1 MTEKNKSEKM
11 TNTSKP
17 VPMKLFAAWEVDRT
31 PSNCIPRLC
40 TLRVTRL
47 RVCGALGEAGGGA
60 AGGAG
65 AGAVILAARMHSSK
79 RTLRSN
85 DIAVPPMDVELDLCF
100 SLQYPHFVKRDG
112 NRLQI
117 MLQRRKKYKNRTILG
132 YKTLAEGV
140 IRMDQVLQRSMDM
153 ELELTGV
160 GCKGGAAAGQP
171 VARLSIT
178 GLASTPVDHDT
189 KNNNNMLITGKYHTG
204 VGCIGAAAGQ
214 PVARLSI
221 TGLASTPVD
230 HDTKNNNNMLITER
244 GYSDEEEE
252 GEFSSVEEAD
262 EMTYG
267 APARRRTHRQLTF
280 NKADLSY
287 TKLSRSRDLS
297 FMERERERQS
307 YMRSKADRD
316 SDSELENAAAKRK
329 GSRGKLA
336 QRNLKQKFAALLRR
350 FRVPDE
356 MGERGAAR
364 DTHHAQR
371 DIDELFQELESLSCG
386 EGEDSGPDQM
396 DTISI
401 GSTPKPSLRPFFSS
415 SRSLANQDHHRHS
428 NVSRHASLA
437 STQLSERLAVTIPL
451 TESEAIRSSAGDERG
466 SEGNSDGD
474 ITADAPVSGA
484 SVSSSPPN
492 ETKVQEDKRS
502 RLFRSATSG
511 GNLTPAGATRKKNSL
526 AASDRPL
533 SAHELPVQSPTTQ
546 EPRRSMLEQI
556 SRLLGDDA
564 PLPECVAVAPP
575 GAAGALHALGV
586 PTIVTPAPHAPDA
599 RPLLQALY
607 ARAGKQGVRRG
618 CIRVVVAGGD
628 GAAAAALRAHAELAA
643 RRPHDA
649 PPIRFYIVPIGGVT
663 VARHLAATDSA
674 YGALF
679 GDAWAACCD
688 RAAEGSLPDQTE
700 MSSRIARY
708 LNSIGPVNNVPI
720 GEAMVAYRERSGD
733 EDASQT
739 FVPFIAEVRVGCS
752 EGGVSSLELEEGG
765 SPPARPSPP
774 ATPAPLDLQPP
785 LLAREPLELQL
796 DYWLVSVVCVQ
807 LEEGGSPPARP
818 SPPATPA
825 PLDLQP
831 PLLAREPL
839 ELQLDYWLV
848 SVVCVQLEEGGSPPA
863 RPSPPA
869 TPAPL
874 DLQPPLLAREP
885 LELQLD
891 YWLVSV
897 VCVQLEEGGSPPA
910 RPSPPATPAPLDLQ
924 PPLLAREP
932 LELQLDYWLVSVVC
946 VQLEEGG
953 SPPARPSPPATPAPL
968 DLQPPLLAR
977 EPLELQLDYWLV
989 SVVCVQLEEG
999 GSPPARPSP
1008 PATPAPLDLQ
1018 PPLLAR
1024 EPLEL
1029 QLDYWL
1035 VSVVC
1040 VQLEEGGSPP
1050 ARPSPPATPAPLD
1063 LQPPLLARE
1072 PLELQLDYW
1081 LVSVVCVQL
1090 EEGGSPPARP
1100 SPPATP
1106 APLDLQPPL
1115 LAREP
1120 LELQLD
1126 YWLVSVVCVQLE
1138 EGGSPPARPSP
1149 PATPAPL
1156 DLQPPL
1162 LAREPLELQ
1171 LDYWLVSVVCVQL
1184 EEGGSPPARPSP
1196 PATPAPL
1203 DLQPPLLAREPLE
1216 LQLDYWLVSVVCVQ
1230 LEEGGSPPA
1239 RPSPPATPAPLD
1251 LQPPL
1256 LAREPLELQLDYWL
1270 VPGRATEGADGKVTV
1285 KASFRALHV
1294 TRQNAHLCITYLT
1307 KEKKQKIMR
1316 LGKKKEK
1323 TGEAEPGRA
1332 QTVDG
1337 VARLICSA
1345 KGSHNLPLKVYID
1358 GTEWNGVKFFQ
1369 LSTQW
1374 QTHVKTFPVAT
1385 CGAPLAPPE
1394 T

>member
-60 AGGAG
+60 AGGTG

-160 GCKGGAAAGQP
+160 GCKG
-171 VARLSIT
+171 
-178 GLASTPVDHDT
+178 
-189 KNNNNMLITGKYHTG
+189 
-204 VGCIGAAAGQ
+204 GAAAGQ

-356 MGERGAAR
+356 LGERGAAR

-437 STQLSERLAVTIPL
+437 STQLSERLAVTVPL
-451 TESEAIRSSAGDERG
+451 TESEAVRSSVGDERG

-474 ITADAPVSGA
+474 LTADAPVSGA

-546 EPRRSMLEQI
+546 EPRRTMVEQI

-607 ARAGKQGVRRG
+607 ARAGKQSVRRG

-649 PPIRFYIVPIGGVT
+649 PPMRFYIVPIGGVT
-663 VARHLAATDSA
+663 VARHLAATDTA

-679 GDAWAACCD
+679 GDAWAACCE

-752 EGGVSSLELEEGG
+752 EGGVSSLE
-765 SPPARPSPP
+765 
-774 ATPAPLDLQPP
+774 
-785 LLAREPLELQL
+785 
-796 DYWLVSVVCVQ
+796 
-807 LEEGGSPPARP
+807 
-818 SPPATPA
+818 
-825 PLDLQP
+825 
-831 PLLAREPL
+831 
-839 ELQLDYWLV
+839 
-848 SVVCVQLEEGGSPPA
+848 
-863 RPSPPA
+863 
-869 TPAPL
+869 
-874 DLQPPLLAREP
+874 
-885 LELQLD
+885 
-891 YWLVSV
+891 
-897 VCVQLEEGGSPPA
+897 
-910 RPSPPATPAPLDLQ
+910 
-924 PPLLAREP
+924 
-932 LELQLDYWLVSVVC
+932 
-946 VQLEEGG
+946 
-953 SPPARPSPPATPAPL
+953 
-968 DLQPPLLAR
+968 
-977 EPLELQLDYWLV
+977 
-989 SVVCVQLEEG
+989 
-999 GSPPARPSP
+999 
-1008 PATPAPLDLQ
+1008 
-1018 PPLLAR
+1018 
-1024 EPLEL
+1024 
-1029 QLDYWL
+1029 
-1035 VSVVC
+1035 
-1040 VQLEEGGSPP
+1040 
-1050 ARPSPPATPAPLD
+1050 
-1063 LQPPLLARE
+1063 
-1072 PLELQLDYW
+1072 
-1081 LVSVVCVQL
+1081 
-1090 EEGGSPPARP
+1090 
-1100 SPPATP
+1100 
-1106 APLDLQPPL
+1106 
-1115 LAREP
+1115 
-1120 LELQLD
+1120 
-1126 YWLVSVVCVQLE
+1126 
-1138 EGGSPPARPSP
+1138 
-1149 PATPAPL
+1149 
-1156 DLQPPL
+1156 
-1162 LAREPLELQ
+1162 
-1171 LDYWLVSVVCVQL
+1171 
-1184 EEGGSPPARPSP
+1184 
-1196 PATPAPL
+1196 
-1203 DLQPPLLAREPLE
+1203 
-1216 LQLDYWLVSVVCVQ
+1216 

>member
-160 GCKGGAAAGQP
+160 GCKG
-171 VARLSIT
+171 
-178 GLASTPVDHDT
+178 
-189 KNNNNMLITGKYHTG
+189 
-204 VGCIGAAAGQ
+204 GAAAGQ

-428 NVSRHASLA
+428 N
-437 STQLSERLAVTIPL
+437 
-451 TESEAIRSSAGDERG
+451 ESEAIRSSAGDERG

-474 ITADAPVSGA
+474 LTADAPVSGA

-546 EPRRSMLEQI
+546 EPRRTMLEQI

-575 GAAGALHALGV
+575 GAAAALHALGV

-607 ARAGKQGVRRG
+607 ARAGKQSVRRG

-649 PPIRFYIVPIGGVT
+649 PPIRFYIVPIGGIT
-663 VARHLAATDSA
+663 VARHLAATDTA

-774 ATPAPLDLQPP
+774 ATPAPL
-785 LLAREPLELQL
+785 E
-796 DYWLVSVVCVQ
+796 
-807 LEEGGSPPARP
+807 
-818 SPPATPA
+818 
-825 PLDLQP
+825 
-831 PLLAREPL
+831 
-839 ELQLDYWLV
+839 
-848 SVVCVQLEEGGSPPA
+848 
-863 RPSPPA
+863 
-869 TPAPL
+869 
-874 DLQPPLLAREP
+874 
-885 LELQLD
+885 
-891 YWLVSV
+891 
-897 VCVQLEEGGSPPA
+897 
-910 RPSPPATPAPLDLQ
+910 
-924 PPLLAREP
+924 
-932 LELQLDYWLVSVVC
+932 
-946 VQLEEGG
+946 
-953 SPPARPSPPATPAPL
+953 
-968 DLQPPLLAR
+968 
-977 EPLELQLDYWLV
+977 
-989 SVVCVQLEEG
+989 
-999 GSPPARPSP
+999 
-1008 PATPAPLDLQ
+1008 
-1018 PPLLAR
+1018 
-1024 EPLEL
+1024 
-1029 QLDYWL
+1029 
-1035 VSVVC
+1035 
-1040 VQLEEGGSPP
+1040 
-1050 ARPSPPATPAPLD
+1050 
-1063 LQPPLLARE
+1063 
-1072 PLELQLDYW
+1072 
-1081 LVSVVCVQL
+1081 
-1090 EEGGSPPARP
+1090 
-1100 SPPATP
+1100 
-1106 APLDLQPPL
+1106 
-1115 LAREP
+1115 
-1120 LELQLD
+1120 
-1126 YWLVSVVCVQLE
+1126 
-1138 EGGSPPARPSP
+1138 
-1149 PATPAPL
+1149 
-1156 DLQPPL
+1156 
-1162 LAREPLELQ
+1162 
-1171 LDYWLVSVVCVQL
+1171 
-1184 EEGGSPPARPSP
+1184 
-1196 PATPAPL
+1196 
-1203 DLQPPLLAREPLE
+1203 
-1216 LQLDYWLVSVVCVQ
+1216 
-1230 LEEGGSPPA
+1230 
-1239 RPSPPATPAPLD
+1239 

-1337 VARLICSA
+1337 IARLICSA

>member
-60 AGGAG
+60 AGGTG

-189 KNNNNMLITGKYHTG
+189 KNNNNMLIT
-204 VGCIGAAAGQ
+204 
-214 PVARLSI
+214 
-221 TGLASTPVD
+221 
-230 HDTKNNNNMLITER
+230 ER

-287 TKLSRSRDLS
+287 TK
-297 FMERERERQS
+297 
-307 YMRSKADRD
+307 
-316 SDSELENAAAKRK
+316 
-329 GSRGKLA
+329 

-356 MGERGAAR
+356 LGERGAAR

-437 STQLSERLAVTIPL
+437 STQLSERLAVTVPL
-451 TESEAIRSSAGDERG
+451 TESEAVRSSVGDERG

-474 ITADAPVSGA
+474 LTADAPVSGA

-546 EPRRSMLEQI
+546 EPRRTMVEQI

-607 ARAGKQGVRRG
+607 ARAGKQSVRRG

-649 PPIRFYIVPIGGVT
+649 PPMRFYIVPIGGVT
-663 VARHLAATDSA
+663 VARHLAATDTA

-679 GDAWAACCD
+679 GDAWAACCE

-752 EGGVSSLELEEGG
+752 EGGVSSLE
-765 SPPARPSPP
+765 
-774 ATPAPLDLQPP
+774 
-785 LLAREPLELQL
+785 
-796 DYWLVSVVCVQ
+796 
-807 LEEGGSPPARP
+807 
-818 SPPATPA
+818 
-825 PLDLQP
+825 
-831 PLLAREPL
+831 
-839 ELQLDYWLV
+839 
-848 SVVCVQLEEGGSPPA
+848 
-863 RPSPPA
+863 
-869 TPAPL
+869 
-874 DLQPPLLAREP
+874 
-885 LELQLD
+885 
-891 YWLVSV
+891 
-897 VCVQLEEGGSPPA
+897 
-910 RPSPPATPAPLDLQ
+910 
-924 PPLLAREP
+924 
-932 LELQLDYWLVSVVC
+932 
-946 VQLEEGG
+946 
-953 SPPARPSPPATPAPL
+953 
-968 DLQPPLLAR
+968 
-977 EPLELQLDYWLV
+977 
-989 SVVCVQLEEG
+989 
-999 GSPPARPSP
+999 
-1008 PATPAPLDLQ
+1008 
-1018 PPLLAR
+1018 
-1024 EPLEL
+1024 
-1029 QLDYWL
+1029 
-1035 VSVVC
+1035 
-1040 VQLEEGGSPP
+1040 
-1050 ARPSPPATPAPLD
+1050 
-1063 LQPPLLARE
+1063 
-1072 PLELQLDYW
+1072 
-1081 LVSVVCVQL
+1081 
-1090 EEGGSPPARP
+1090 
-1100 SPPATP
+1100 
-1106 APLDLQPPL
+1106 
-1115 LAREP
+1115 
-1120 LELQLD
+1120 
-1126 YWLVSVVCVQLE
+1126 
-1138 EGGSPPARPSP
+1138 
-1149 PATPAPL
+1149 
-1156 DLQPPL
+1156 
-1162 LAREPLELQ
+1162 
-1171 LDYWLVSVVCVQL
+1171 
-1184 EEGGSPPARPSP
+1184 
-1196 PATPAPL
+1196 
-1203 DLQPPLLAREPLE
+1203 
-1216 LQLDYWLVSVVCVQ
+1216 

>member
-1 MTEKNKSEKM
+1 
-11 TNTSKP
+11 
-17 VPMKLFAAWEVDRT
+17 
-31 PSNCIPRLC
+31 
-40 TLRVTRL
+40 
-47 RVCGALGEAGGGA
+47 
-60 AGGAG
+60 
-65 AGAVILAARMHSSK
+65 
-79 RTLRSN
+79 
-85 DIAVPPMDVELDLCF
+85 
-100 SLQYPHFVKRDG
+100 
-112 NRLQI
+112 
-117 MLQRRKKYKNRTILG
+117 
-132 YKTLAEGV
+132 
-140 IRMDQVLQRSMDM
+140 
-153 ELELTGV
+153 
-160 GCKGGAAAGQP
+160 
-171 VARLSIT
+171 
-178 GLASTPVDHDT
+178 
-189 KNNNNMLITGKYHTG
+189 
-204 VGCIGAAAGQ
+204 
-214 PVARLSI
+214 
-221 TGLASTPVD
+221 
-230 HDTKNNNNMLITER
+230 MLITER

-356 MGERGAAR
+356 LGERGAAR

-437 STQLSERLAVTIPL
+437 STQLSERLAVTVPL
-451 TESEAIRSSAGDERG
+451 TESEAVRSSVGDERG

-474 ITADAPVSGA
+474 LTADAPVSGA

-546 EPRRSMLEQI
+546 EPRRTMVEQI

-607 ARAGKQGVRRG
+607 ARAGKQSVRRG

-649 PPIRFYIVPIGGVT
+649 PPMRFYIVPIGGVT
-663 VARHLAATDSA
+663 VARHLAATDTA

-679 GDAWAACCD
+679 GDAWAACCE

-752 EGGVSSLELEEGG
+752 EGGVSSLE
-765 SPPARPSPP
+765 
-774 ATPAPLDLQPP
+774 
-785 LLAREPLELQL
+785 
-796 DYWLVSVVCVQ
+796 
-807 LEEGGSPPARP
+807 
-818 SPPATPA
+818 
-825 PLDLQP
+825 
-831 PLLAREPL
+831 
-839 ELQLDYWLV
+839 
-848 SVVCVQLEEGGSPPA
+848 
-863 RPSPPA
+863 
-869 TPAPL
+869 
-874 DLQPPLLAREP
+874 
-885 LELQLD
+885 
-891 YWLVSV
+891 
-897 VCVQLEEGGSPPA
+897 
-910 RPSPPATPAPLDLQ
+910 
-924 PPLLAREP
+924 
-932 LELQLDYWLVSVVC
+932 
-946 VQLEEGG
+946 
-953 SPPARPSPPATPAPL
+953 
-968 DLQPPLLAR
+968 
-977 EPLELQLDYWLV
+977 
-989 SVVCVQLEEG
+989 
-999 GSPPARPSP
+999 
-1008 PATPAPLDLQ
+1008 
-1018 PPLLAR
+1018 
-1024 EPLEL
+1024 
-1029 QLDYWL
+1029 
-1035 VSVVC
+1035 
-1040 VQLEEGGSPP
+1040 
-1050 ARPSPPATPAPLD
+1050 
-1063 LQPPLLARE
+1063 
-1072 PLELQLDYW
+1072 
-1081 LVSVVCVQL
+1081 
-1090 EEGGSPPARP
+1090 
-1100 SPPATP
+1100 
-1106 APLDLQPPL
+1106 
-1115 LAREP
+1115 
-1120 LELQLD
+1120 
-1126 YWLVSVVCVQLE
+1126 
-1138 EGGSPPARPSP
+1138 
-1149 PATPAPL
+1149 
-1156 DLQPPL
+1156 
-1162 LAREPLELQ
+1162 
-1171 LDYWLVSVVCVQL
+1171 
-1184 EEGGSPPARPSP
+1184 
-1196 PATPAPL
+1196 
-1203 DLQPPLLAREPLE
+1203 
-1216 LQLDYWLVSVVCVQ
+1216 

>member
-60 AGGAG
+60 AGGTG

-160 GCKGGAAAGQP
+160 GCKG
-171 VARLSIT
+171 
-178 GLASTPVDHDT
+178 
-189 KNNNNMLITGKYHTG
+189 
-204 VGCIGAAAGQ
+204 GAAAGQ

-356 MGERGAAR
+356 LGERGAAR

-437 STQLSERLAVTIPL
+437 STQLSERLAVTVPL
-451 TESEAIRSSAGDERG
+451 TESEAVRSSVGDERG

-474 ITADAPVSGA
+474 LTADAPVSGA

-492 ETKVQEDKRS
+492 ETKEDKRS

-546 EPRRSMLEQI
+546 EPRRTMVEQI

-607 ARAGKQGVRRG
+607 ARAGKQSVRRG

-649 PPIRFYIVPIGGVT
+649 PPMRFYIVPIGGVT
-663 VARHLAATDSA
+663 VARHLAATDTA

-679 GDAWAACCD
+679 GDAWAACCE

-752 EGGVSSLELEEGG
+752 EGGVSSLE
-765 SPPARPSPP
+765 
-774 ATPAPLDLQPP
+774 
-785 LLAREPLELQL
+785 
-796 DYWLVSVVCVQ
+796 
-807 LEEGGSPPARP
+807 
-818 SPPATPA
+818 
-825 PLDLQP
+825 
-831 PLLAREPL
+831 
-839 ELQLDYWLV
+839 
-848 SVVCVQLEEGGSPPA
+848 
-863 RPSPPA
+863 
-869 TPAPL
+869 
-874 DLQPPLLAREP
+874 
-885 LELQLD
+885 
-891 YWLVSV
+891 
-897 VCVQLEEGGSPPA
+897 
-910 RPSPPATPAPLDLQ
+910 
-924 PPLLAREP
+924 
-932 LELQLDYWLVSVVC
+932 
-946 VQLEEGG
+946 
-953 SPPARPSPPATPAPL
+953 
-968 DLQPPLLAR
+968 
-977 EPLELQLDYWLV
+977 
-989 SVVCVQLEEG
+989 
-999 GSPPARPSP
+999 
-1008 PATPAPLDLQ
+1008 
-1018 PPLLAR
+1018 
-1024 EPLEL
+1024 
-1029 QLDYWL
+1029 
-1035 VSVVC
+1035 
-1040 VQLEEGGSPP
+1040 
-1050 ARPSPPATPAPLD
+1050 
-1063 LQPPLLARE
+1063 
-1072 PLELQLDYW
+1072 
-1081 LVSVVCVQL
+1081 
-1090 EEGGSPPARP
+1090 
-1100 SPPATP
+1100 
-1106 APLDLQPPL
+1106 
-1115 LAREP
+1115 
-1120 LELQLD
+1120 
-1126 YWLVSVVCVQLE
+1126 
-1138 EGGSPPARPSP
+1138 
-1149 PATPAPL
+1149 
-1156 DLQPPL
+1156 
-1162 LAREPLELQ
+1162 
-1171 LDYWLVSVVCVQL
+1171 
-1184 EEGGSPPARPSP
+1184 
-1196 PATPAPL
+1196 
-1203 DLQPPLLAREPLE
+1203 
-1216 LQLDYWLVSVVCVQ
+1216 

>member
-60 AGGAG
+60 AGGAGAG

-160 GCKGGAAAGQP
+160 GCKG
-171 VARLSIT
+171 
-178 GLASTPVDHDT
+178 
-189 KNNNNMLITGKYHTG
+189 
-204 VGCIGAAAGQ
+204 GAAAGQ

-437 STQLSERLAVTIPL
+437 STQLSERLAGTVPL
-451 TESEAIRSSAGDERG
+451 TESEAIRSSVGDERG

-492 ETKVQEDKRS
+492 ETKEDKRS

-511 GNLTPAGATRKKNSL
+511 GNLTPASATRKKNSL

-546 EPRRSMLEQI
+546 EPRRTMLEQI

-575 GAAGALHALGV
+575 GAASALHALGV

-607 ARAGKQGVRRG
+607 ARAGKQSGRRG

-643 RRPHDA
+643 RRLHDA

-663 VARHLAATDSA
+663 VARHLAATDTA

-752 EGGVSSLELEEGG
+752 EGGVSSLE
-765 SPPARPSPP
+765 
-774 ATPAPLDLQPP
+774 
-785 LLAREPLELQL
+785 
-796 DYWLVSVVCVQ
+796 
-807 LEEGGSPPARP
+807 
-818 SPPATPA
+818 
-825 PLDLQP
+825 
-831 PLLAREPL
+831 
-839 ELQLDYWLV
+839 
-848 SVVCVQLEEGGSPPA
+848 
-863 RPSPPA
+863 
-869 TPAPL
+869 
-874 DLQPPLLAREP
+874 
-885 LELQLD
+885 
-891 YWLVSV
+891 
-897 VCVQLEEGGSPPA
+897 
-910 RPSPPATPAPLDLQ
+910 
-924 PPLLAREP
+924 
-932 LELQLDYWLVSVVC
+932 
-946 VQLEEGG
+946 
-953 SPPARPSPPATPAPL
+953 
-968 DLQPPLLAR
+968 
-977 EPLELQLDYWLV
+977 
-989 SVVCVQLEEG
+989 
-999 GSPPARPSP
+999 
-1008 PATPAPLDLQ
+1008 
-1018 PPLLAR
+1018 
-1024 EPLEL
+1024 
-1029 QLDYWL
+1029 
-1035 VSVVC
+1035 
-1040 VQLEEGGSPP
+1040 
-1050 ARPSPPATPAPLD
+1050 
-1063 LQPPLLARE
+1063 
-1072 PLELQLDYW
+1072 
-1081 LVSVVCVQL
+1081 
-1090 EEGGSPPARP
+1090 
-1100 SPPATP
+1100 
-1106 APLDLQPPL
+1106 
-1115 LAREP
+1115 
-1120 LELQLD
+1120 
-1126 YWLVSVVCVQLE
+1126 
-1138 EGGSPPARPSP
+1138 
-1149 PATPAPL
+1149 
-1156 DLQPPL
+1156 
-1162 LAREPLELQ
+1162 
-1171 LDYWLVSVVCVQL
+1171 
-1184 EEGGSPPARPSP
+1184 
-1196 PATPAPL
+1196 
-1203 DLQPPLLAREPLE
+1203 
-1216 LQLDYWLVSVVCVQ
+1216 